1 MPRLFQEIRNSI
13 GSRGITFLE
22 DEDFAG
28 GCLNIRWIKKGLR
41 KSKIDL
47 QTS

>member
-1 MPRLFQEIRNSI
+1 MSELFQEIRSSI
-13 GSRGITFLE
+13 GSKGITFVE